1 MLGAAHLEPSLVVV
15 AVTAGLAVGVGM
27 DGGQLALLM
36 GAVLSG
42 QLSVG
47 WSNDWIDARR
57 GRDDGRPDKPAA
69 TGAVARTTVQ
79 RAAVGALAVTI
90 ATSSVLGVVPGSLH
104 LLAVALAWAYNAALK
119 DTVWSPVSYLVAF
132 GLLPVVVT
140 TAAGAGWPAWWA
152 VVAAACF
159 GAGVHAANVLPDLER
174 DRAQGIGGLPQRLGA
189 SGAVAMA
196 VGFLGTGTATA
207 LLGPGH
213 GTPLVAAAT
222 TLVLLIA
229 VVAAHRAGRARLAF
243 RLSMATGLLL
253 VATLVARG
261 SQLTG

>member
-79 RAAVGALAVTI
+79 RAAVGALAGLTTVVMVVILGQTR
-90 ATSSVLGVVPGSLH
+90 VLFAMSR
-104 LLAVALAWAYNAALK
+104 
-119 DTVWSPVSYLVAF
+119 D
-132 GLLPVVVT
+132 GLLPRS
-140 TAAGAGWPAWWA
+140 
-152 VVAAACF
+152 
-159 GAGVHAANVLPDLER
+159 LSR
-174 DRAQGIGGLPQRLGA
+174 
-189 SGAVAMA
+189 
-196 VGFLGTGTATA
+196 TGS
-207 LLGPGH
+207 H
-213 GTPLVAAAT
+213 GTPVRM
-222 TLVLLIA
+222 IDW
-229 VVAAHRAGRARLAF
+229 RLA
-243 RLSMATGLLL
+243 LNWIA
-253 VATLVARG
+253 A
-261 SQLTG
+261 Q